1 MTQEELI
8 QELSPIRLP
17 VEYAAFTVQDAL
29 LTLSLGLIAGLILA
43 KLIGVLT
50 TRSVS
55 PLDAAQSRIDALAS
69 MDPDSRIIGLAEML
83 GQHAPDQWAKLSAS
97 DGLYDPDERLD
108 PTVLE
113 AAILK
118 AVKRGAG

>member
-83 GQHAPDQWAKLSAS
+83 GQHAPDQSSSSKSPKRRTRPTL
-97 DGLYDPDERLD
+97 RL
-108 PTVLE
+108 
-113 AAILK
+113 
-118 AVKRGAG
+118 